1 MNLLNVL
8 FLMCICFLPFPTD
21 VLARFLD
28 DPYNRETAATF
39 YAIGLVLPAAIW
51 TLAWIYASHS
61 YRLIDRHLASEF
73 VHKLSAQY
81 LTSVALYAVA
91 VLLSLISFKAG
102 LGICVDLTLL
112 YLLPP
117 RNPVYVSSGSG
128 GDVGRAGATHS
139 GA

>member
-1 MNLLNVL
+1 VHLFSSISYRGPREVL
-8 FLMCICFLPFPTD
+8 GRPIQSRD
-21 VLARFLD
+21 
-28 DPYNRETAATF
+28 
-39 YAIGLVLPAAIW
+39 GLVLPAAIW

-61 YRLIDRHLASEF
+61 CRLIDRHLASEF
-73 VHKLSAQY
+73 LHKLSAQY

-117 RNPVYVSSGSG
+117 RNPVYVSGGSG

>member
-1 MNLLNVL
+1 MHLFSSISYRGPREVL
-8 FLMCICFLPFPTD
+8 GRPIQSRD
-21 VLARFLD
+21 
-28 DPYNRETAATF
+28 
-39 YAIGLVLPAAIW
+39 GLVLPAAIW

-61 YRLIDRHLASEF
+61 CRLIDRHLASEF
-73 VHKLSAQY
+73 LHKLSAQY
-81 LTSVALYAVA
+81 LTSVAVA